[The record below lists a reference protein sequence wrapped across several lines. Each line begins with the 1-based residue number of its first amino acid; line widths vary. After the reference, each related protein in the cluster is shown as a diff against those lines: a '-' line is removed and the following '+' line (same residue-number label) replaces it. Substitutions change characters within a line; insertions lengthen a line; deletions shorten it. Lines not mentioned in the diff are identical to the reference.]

1 MIYAIGVDVVDIPRF
16 RAAVE
21 RWGDR
26 FISKILTTDEIRH
39 CRTKAAGGILS
50 MAVRFAAKEAFIKCL
65 NEEEYHHFTWQQ
77 VEISSAA
84 TGKPSL
90 CLRGELSQLF
100 AGFKVFVSLSHSDQS
115 AIATVVIE
123 KPDSSPPAEQPNPRG

>member
-21 RWGDR
+21 RWSDR
-26 FISKILTTDEIRH
+26 FISKILTADEIRH
-39 CRTKAAGGILS
+39 CRSKAGGGILS

-65 NEEEYHHFTWQQ
+65 NEEEYRHFTWQQ
-77 VEISSAA
+77 VEVSSAP

-90 CLRGELSQLF
+90 CLKGGLAQMF
-100 AGFKVFVSLSHSDQS
+100 AGYTLFVSLSHSDQS
-115 AIATVVIE
+115 AIAMVVIE
-123 KPDSSPPAEQPNPRG
+123 KLAGHSIAEPANPRG